1 MKKRKTRVAPS
12 DPAPRPFRALASIRQ
27 HLVTALALILFLAGG
42 LGGWAATTKLSGA
55 LIAPGQ
61 LVVDT
66 NVKKVQHPT
75 GGVVG
80 ELRVRDGD
88 HVKSGDILVRLD
100 ETVTR
105 ANLAIVVGSLD
116 ELYAKQ
122 ARLQAERDGD
132 AEVTFPASLLDKM
145 SDPAVARL
153 VSGEKS
159 LFGLRAE
166 ARKGQQA
173 QLRQR
178 VDQLKEEIAG
188 LSKQIVAKKSE
199 IELIHTELKGVDEL
213 WKRQLVQIQRLS
225 ALQRDETRVQGELG
239 QLEASVAQTKG
250 RISEINLQIIQI
262 DQDLRSEVA
271 KELGE
276 IQGKLAEFVERKITA
291 EDQLKRIDIKS
302 PQDGTVHQLATHTI
316 GGVIAPGEP
325 IMFIVPDSD
334 ELTVEAKINP
344 QDIDQ
349 VRTGQR
355 AVLRLSAFNQ
365 RTTPELNGVTTRVSA
380 DTTTDPRTGQSY
392 YLIRIS
398 LPAEEL
404 RRLDD
409 VRLMPGMPVEAFV
422 QTGERTVL
430 SYLIKPFQ
438 DQLSRTFREK

>member
-1 MKKRKTRVAPS
+1 MKRRARVVPV
-12 DPAPRPFRALASIRQ
+12 DPAIPPFRALASIRR
-27 HLVTALALILFLAGG
+27 HLISALALILLLAGG

-61 LVVDT
+61 LVVDS

-88 HVKSGDILVRLD
+88 HVKTGDILVKLD

-116 ELYAKQ
+116 ELYARQ

-132 AEVTFPASLLDKM
+132 AEVTFPASLLDKL

-159 LFGLRAE
+159 LFRLRAE
-166 ARKGQQA
+166 ARMGQQA

-188 LSKQIVAKKSE
+188 LSKQIAAKKSE

-239 QLEASVAQTKG
+239 QLEANVAQTKG

-276 IQGKLAEFVERKITA
+276 IQGKLAELVERRVAA
-291 EDQLKRIDIKS
+291 EDQLKRIDLRA
-302 PQDGTVHQLATHTI
+302 PQDGIVHQLAVHTI
-316 GGVIAPGEP
+316 GGVVNPGEVV
-325 IMFIVPDSD
+325 MLIVPDGD
-334 ELTVEAKINP
+334 QLTVEAKIAP
-344 QDIDQ
+344 QDIDRIR
-349 VRTGQR
+349 VGQK
-355 AVLRLSAFNQ
+355 AMLRLSAFNQ
-365 RTTPELNGVTTRVSA
+365 RTTPEVDGEVLRISP
-380 DTTTDPRTGQSY
+380 DLSTDQRTGASY
-392 YLIRIS
+392 YTMQIAIKPDHAGTLD
-398 LPAEEL
+398 AL
-404 RRLDD
+404 RL
-409 VRLMPGMPVEAFV
+409 VAGMPVEAFV
-422 QTGERTVL
+422 QTPPRTIL
-430 SYLIKPFQ
+430 SYLTKPLV
-438 DQLSRTFREK
+438 DQVRKAFREG

>member
-1 MKKRKTRVAPS
+1 MRRNRRPVPVEPTA
-12 DPAPRPFRALASIRQ
+12 PFRALASIRR
-27 HLVTALALILFLAGG
+27 HLISALALILLLAGG

-61 LVVDT
+61 LVVDS

-105 ANLAIVVGSLD
+105 ANLAIVVSSLD
-116 ELYAKQ
+116 ELYARQ
-122 ARLQAERDGD
+122 ARLQAERDGN
-132 AEVTFPASLLDKM
+132 AEVTFPRALLDRS
-145 SDPAVARL
+145 SDPAVTHL
-153 VSGEKS
+153 VNGERS
-159 LFGLRAE
+159 LFDLRAE
-166 ARKGQQA
+166 ARLGQKS

-178 VDQLKEEIAG
+178 VDQLKEEIDG
-188 LSKQIVAKKSE
+188 LSKQIAAKKSE

-213 WKRQLVQIQRLS
+213 WKKQLVQIQRLS

-262 DQDLRSEVA
+262 DQDLRSDVA

-276 IQGKLAEFVERKITA
+276 IQGKVAELVERKIAA
-291 EDQLKRIDIKS
+291 EDQLKRIDIRS
-302 PQDGTVHQLATHTI
+302 PQDGTVHQLSTHTI
-316 GGVIAPGEP
+316 GGVITPGEP
-325 IMFIVPDSD
+325 IMLIVPDSD
-334 ELTVEAKINP
+334 ELLVEAKINP

-349 VRTGQR
+349 VHTGQR
-355 AVLRLSAFNQ
+355 AILRLSAFNQ
-365 RTTPELNGVTTRVSA
+365 RTTPELNGITTRVGA
-380 DTTTDPRTGQSY
+380 DTTTDPRTGQTY

-398 LPAEEL
+398 LPADEV
-404 RRLDD
+404 RRLGD
-409 VRLMPGMPVEAFV
+409 VRLIPGMPVEAFV
-422 QTGERTVL
+422 QTGERTVF
-430 SYLIKPFQ
+430 SYLVKPFQ
-438 DQLSRTFREK
+438 DQLSRTFKEK

>member
-1 MKKRKTRVAPS
+1 MPVE
-12 DPAPRPFRALASIRQ
+12 PAILPFRAQASIRR
-27 HLVTALALILFLAGG
+27 HLISALALILLMAGG

-66 NVKKVQHPT
+66 NVKKVQHPS

-80 ELRVRDGD
+80 ELRVREGD

-105 ANLAIVVGSLD
+105 ANLAIVVSSLD
-116 ELYAKQ
+116 ELYARQ

-132 AEVTFPASLLDKM
+132 AEITFPAALVERLST
-145 SDPAVARL
+145 PAVTRL
-153 VSGEKS
+153 VNGEKS
-159 LFGLRAE
+159 LFSLRAE
-166 ARKGQQA
+166 ARLGQKS

-178 VDQLKEEIAG
+178 VDQLKEEIDG
-188 LSKQIVAKKSE
+188 LSKQIAAKKSE

-213 WKRQLVQIQRLS
+213 WKKQLVQIQRLS

-239 QLEASVAQTKG
+239 QLEAAVAQTKG

-276 IQGKLAEFVERKITA
+276 IQGKLAELVERKIAA

-302 PQDGTVHQLATHTI
+302 PQDGTVLQLATHTI
-316 GGVIAPGEP
+316 GGVITPGEP
-325 IMFIVPDSD
+325 IMLIVPDSD

-349 VRTGQR
+349 VHTGQG
-355 AVLRLSAFNQ
+355 AVLRLSAFSQ
-365 RTTPELNGVTTRVSA
+365 RTTPELNGITTRVGA

-398 LPAEEL
+398 LPADEV
-404 RRLDD
+404 RRLGE
-409 VRLMPGMPVEAFV
+409 VRLIPGMPVEAFV
-422 QTGERTVL
+422 QTGERTVF
-430 SYLIKPFQ
+430 SYLVKPFQ
-438 DQLSRTFREK
+438 DQLSRTFKEK